1 MSTIDERLE
10 RLVAITEY
18 NVQQIS
24 GLRSTT
30 ETHSEQIAES
40 TRQISDLRSSVAS
53 LVQIAA
59 RQGETLEVHRQ
70 TLEVHRQTLEV
81 YRQNFEAVIARIDQ
95 NSAEIRGLQTENRRI
110 LDHLFGQQSN

>member
-24 GLRSTT
+24 DLRSTT
-30 ETHSEQIAES
+30 ETHSDQIAES
-40 TRQISDLRSSVAS
+40 SRQISDLRSSVAS

-59 RQGETLEVHRQ
+59 RQSETIDL
-70 TLEVHRQTLEV
+70 HRQTLEV

>member
-30 ETHSEQIAES
+30 ETHSEQIAEN

-59 RQGETLEVHRQ
+59 RQSETLD
-70 TLEVHRQTLEV
+70 VHRQTLEV

-110 LDHLFGQQSN
+110 LDRLFGQQSN

>member
-24 GLRSTT
+24 DLRSTT
-30 ETHSEQIAES
+30 ETHSDQIAES
-40 TRQISDLRSSVAS
+40 ARQVSDLRSSVAS

-59 RQGETLEVHRQ
+59 RQSETIDLHW
-70 TLEVHRQTLEV
+70 QTLEV

>member
-1 MSTIDERLE
+1 MSTLDERLE

-30 ETHSEQIAES
+30 EIHTDQIVEN

-53 LVQIAA
+53 LVLVSA
-59 RQGETLEVHRQ
+59 RHQETMDLHRQ
-70 TLEVHRQTLEV
+70 TLDVFRQS
-81 YRQNFEAVIARIDQ
+81 FESVMGQLQQMGD
-95 NSAEIRGLQTENRRI
+95 EIRGLQTENRRI
-110 LDHLFGQQSN
+110 LDQLINRGENQ

>member
-24 GLRSTT
+24 DLRSTT
-30 ETHSEQIAES
+30 ETHSDQIAES
-40 TRQISDLRSSVAS
+40 TRQISDLCSSVAS

-59 RQGETLEVHRQ
+59 RQSETIDLN
-70 TLEVHRQTLEV
+70 RQTLEV

>member
-40 TRQISDLRSSVAS
+40 ARQISDLRSSVAS
-53 LVQIAA
+53 LAQIAA
-59 RQGETLEVHRQ
+59 RQSETID
-70 TLEVHRQTLEV
+70 VHRQTLEV

>member
-24 GLRSTT
+24 DLRSTT
-30 ETHSEQIAES
+30 ETHSDQIAES
-40 TRQISDLRSSVAS
+40 ARQISDLRSSVAS
-53 LVQIAA
+53 LAQIAA
-59 RQGETLEVHRQ
+59 RQSETIDLHRQ

-81 YRQNFEAVIARIDQ
+81 YRQNFEATIARIDQ

-110 LDHLFGQQSN
+110 LDRLFGQQSS

>member
-24 GLRSTT
+24 DLRSTT
-30 ETHSEQIAES
+30 EAHSDQIAENARQIVEN

-59 RQGETLEVHRQ
+59 RQGETLD
-70 TLEVHRQTLEV
+70 VHRQTLEV

>member
-30 ETHSEQIAES
+30 ETHSDQIAES
-40 TRQISDLRSSVAS
+40 ARQISDLRSPVAS
-53 LVQIAA
+53 LVQIAV
-59 RQGETLEVHRQ
+59 RQSETIDL
-70 TLEVHRQTLEV
+70 HRQTLEV

>member
-1 MSTIDERLE
+1 MSTLDERLE

-30 ETHSEQIAES
+30 ETHSDQIVEN

-53 LVQIAA
+53 LAQVSERHQ
-59 RQGETLEVHRQ
+59 ETIDL
-70 TLEVHRQTLEV
+70 HRQTLEV
-81 YRQNFEAVIARIDQ
+81 YRQNFEAVIGQLQQVGD
-95 NSAEIRGLQTENRRI
+95 EIRGLQTENRRI
-110 LDHLFGQQSN
+110 LDQLINRGENS